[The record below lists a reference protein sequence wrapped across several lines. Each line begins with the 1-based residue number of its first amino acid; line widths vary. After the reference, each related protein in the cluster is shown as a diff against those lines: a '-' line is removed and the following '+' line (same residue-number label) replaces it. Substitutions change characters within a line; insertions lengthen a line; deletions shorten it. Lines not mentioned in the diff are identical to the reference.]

1 MARVETRVRKD
12 RKTKT
17 YRVHWR
23 LGGARTGTWQSESF
37 DQKAAA
43 LTFKLAVEACGH
55 HWPEN
60 WIRGFGWA
68 PPPEEQPVKADPVL
82 FAEYTQRF
90 VVNLSGIEERT
101 RHDYERD
108 LKNHIVPTF
117 GGLDLRDESPAFDRT
132 TASAWVNDLH
142 RGIPDPGNPRAWL
155 RRPLA
160 PKTIQNLH
168 GLLYAILQ
176 GAVEATPPIRVSNP
190 AARTRLPRLD
200 DGEGDE
206 MIFLTEQ
213 ELALLRACAKPNV
226 RDMLTVFAGRSGT
239 VLAQPTPGGP
249 HPHLQWL

>member
-1 MARVETRVRKD
+1 M
-12 RKTKT
+12 
-17 YRVHWR
+17 
-23 LGGARTGTWQSESF
+23 
-37 DQKAAA
+37 
-43 LTFKLAVEACGH
+43 EACGH

-82 FAEYTQRF
+82 FAEYAQRF
-90 VVNLSGIEERT
+90 VANLSGIEERT

-132 TASAWVNDLH
+132 TVSAWVNDLH
-142 RGIPDPGNPRAWL
+142 RGIPDPGDPRAWL

-168 GLLYAILQ
+168 GLLYTILQ
-176 GAVEATPPIRVSNP
+176 GAVEATSPIRVSNP

-200 DGEGDE
+200 DGEGEGEGDDE

-213 ELALLRACAKPNV
+213 EFTLLRTCAKPDV

-239 VLAQPTPGGP
+239 VLAQPTPGCL